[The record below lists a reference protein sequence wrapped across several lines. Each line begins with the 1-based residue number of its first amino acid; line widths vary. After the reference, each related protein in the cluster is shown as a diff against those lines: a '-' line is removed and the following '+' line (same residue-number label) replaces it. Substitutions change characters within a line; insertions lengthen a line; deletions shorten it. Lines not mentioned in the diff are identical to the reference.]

1 LARNRPGHYILLAV
15 FAAAV
20 VASVASAGL
29 TATRPWSLPFL
40 FVGFA
45 FAYTFDVRIPGLGR
59 MNADHLVAFPGLLL
73 VGNPVVV
80 GLLASGAYLTSRL
93 MRGRRAPPFRLGQWL
108 DVFQLGLSVTAG
120 TFVLS
125 ASGAFTERASGAAY
139 LPWLIAAAW
148 VQFGMGLL
156 LVTVDSR
163 ISGEALWTPAFRAFA
178 GKAFLWFTASLPY
191 LALVMMEMAERQ
203 WYQFVLSLVPLVG
216 VGWVLR
222 LIGEMERKTQALI
235 EASRRQEFLLQ
246 VLSSEAGS
254 LENDSFLKNLLDGL
268 HDFVPWDRELIF
280 LVETPFL
287 PEPVLFSRRGMPQD
301 PYGAKSHLELLLE
314 EGALQ
319 RATVSGPGGFVPLLG
334 ASSRHQLLVPMATGE
349 VAFGA
354 LVVERDGDPGFTE
367 EAVRFLSLAMA
378 QVARFIQDEILKR
391 QILHTNRRLVH
402 QTHYLSEILEVSHLL
417 KISMDPRAILEKV
430 AGCIRDGIGF
440 QSVLI
445 SLYREEAACFERVA
459 QAGEDARW
467 EEIRAVS
474 PPAAEILELL
484 QERYRTGNC
493 YLLRH
498 AEGGMTPGPY
508 DVMPTTAKAPK
519 EVDDWHPM
527 DALFVPMLNKDDR
540 LIGIISVDEPSDGKV
555 PSMEALS
562 ALEIIANQAVQALES
577 SQTHASVRHQAVVDG
592 LTNLYNH
599 RHFQEA
605 LARTAREHAGG
616 SRPYALLMMDLD
628 NFKEINDRFGHLAG
642 DAVLK
647 GVGEAVLSVTRK
659 EDVAARYGGEEF
671 ALILPGLDVSRAF
684 AVGDRIRRLVEERA
698 FGLEGLDA
706 ALRVTLSVGVSA
718 YPAQGEDHHRLLE
731 AADAA
736 LYRAKKAGKNRVC
749 GGA

>member
-20 VASVASAGL
+20 AASIAAAGL
-29 TATRPWSLPFL
+29 TVARTWPLPLLFL
-40 FVGFA
+40 FFTL
-45 FAYTFDVRIPGLGR
+45 AYSFDVRIPGLGR
-59 MNADHLVAFPGLLL
+59 MNADHLVAFPGILL

-80 GLLASGAYLTSRL
+80 GLLASGAYLTSRF
-93 MRGRRAPPFRLGQWL
+93 MRGRRAAPFGLGQWL
-108 DVFQLGLSVTAG
+108 DVFQLGLSVMAG
-120 TFVLS
+120 VFVLG
-125 ASGAFTERASGAAY
+125 ASGAFTGRAPGALG
-139 LPWLIAAAW
+139 LPWLFAAAW
-148 VQFGMGLL
+148 VQFGLGLL
-156 LVTVDSR
+156 LVTLDSR
-163 ISGEALWTPAFRAFA
+163 ISGESLWTPAFRAFA
-178 GKAFLWFTASLPY
+178 GKAFLWFSASLPY
-191 LALVMMEMAERQ
+191 LALVMMEAAEGQ
-203 WYQFVLSLVPLVG
+203 WLECALSLVPLIG

-222 LIGEMERKTQALI
+222 LIAEMERKAQALI

-254 LENDSFLKNLLDGL
+254 LENDSFLKNLMDGL

-287 PEPVLFSRRGMPQD
+287 PEPVLFSRRGMPED
-301 PYGAKSHLELLLE
+301 PYGAKSHLETMLE
-314 EGALQ
+314 MGSLQ
-319 RATVSGPGGFVPLLG
+319 RAKVSGPGGFTPLLG
-334 ASSRHQLLVPMATGE
+334 AASRHQLLVPMATGE

-354 LVVERDGDPGFTE
+354 LVVERDADPAFTE
-367 EAVRFLSLAMA
+367 TEVRFVNLAMA

-417 KISMDPRAILEKV
+417 KISMEPHAILEKV
-430 AGCIRDGIGF
+430 AQCIQEGIGF

-459 QAGEDARW
+459 QAGEDERW

-474 PPAAEILELL
+474 PPASEILELL

-498 AEGGMTPGPY
+498 AEGGMKPGPY
-508 DVMPTTAKAPK
+508 DVLPTISKAPK
-519 EVDDWHPM
+519 EVDDWHPL

-555 PSMEALS
+555 PSMEALN

-599 RHFQEA
+599 RHFQES
-605 LARTAREHAGG
+605 LARTAREHAGTP
-616 SRPYALLMMDLD
+616 RPYAILMMDLD
-628 NFKEINDRFGHLAG
+628 NFKDINDRFGHVAG
-642 DAVLK
+642 DAVLR
-647 GVGEAVLSVTRK
+647 GVGDAVLSVTRK

-671 ALILPGLDVSRAF
+671 AVILPGLDASRAA
-684 AVGDRIRRLVEERA
+684 AVGDRIRRLVEDRA
-698 FGLEGLDA
+698 FGLDGLDA

-718 YPAQGEDHHRLLE
+718 YPVQGADHHRLLE
-731 AADAA
+731 EADAA

-749 GGA
+749 GGE